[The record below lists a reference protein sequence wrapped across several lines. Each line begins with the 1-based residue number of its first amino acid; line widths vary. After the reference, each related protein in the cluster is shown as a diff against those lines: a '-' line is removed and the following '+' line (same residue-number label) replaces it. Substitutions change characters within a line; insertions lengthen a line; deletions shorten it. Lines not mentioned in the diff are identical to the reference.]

1 MAIQSALLPVHVLG
15 FAKWDTVRKH
25 IPSSFFSYKQNCN
38 NILFAFKWKN
48 IPFSR
53 CWHFRKYYRFLVEI
67 FKSDHVIIHFTLL
80 VKLSSLPMY
89 FRNYLHM
96 PISLREKKQN
106 DANSSEVSH
115 PLEFL
120 GVKSQIDH
128 LLTSAGPQGRWQSIF
143 PSTVVQTSKMKP
155 LEVQLRCHR
164 CLCSI
169 PSWVS
174 CYLTWAWNLFISVS
188 LWLVQRRGS
197 ISVADKVMM

>member
-1 MAIQSALLPVHVLG
+1 MFSDCNSVWNLAIQSALLPVHVLG

-89 FRNYLHM
+89 FHNYLHM

-120 GVKSQIDH
+120 GVKSQIIKNWSGEIFSWNTKP
-128 LLTSAGPQGRWQSIF
+128 TSNTTFNVINF
-143 PSTVVQTSKMKP
+143 FKNHKYFT
-155 LEVQLRCHR
+155 
-164 CLCSI
+164 
-169 PSWVS
+169 
-174 CYLTWAWNLFISVS
+174 NL
-188 LWLVQRRGS
+188 
-197 ISVADKVMM
+197 